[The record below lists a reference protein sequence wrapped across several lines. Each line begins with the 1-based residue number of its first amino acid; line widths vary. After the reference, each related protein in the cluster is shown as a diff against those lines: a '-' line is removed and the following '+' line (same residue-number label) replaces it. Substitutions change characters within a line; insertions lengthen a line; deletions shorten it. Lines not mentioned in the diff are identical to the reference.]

1 MHKLRV
7 VMKNIDGIIYDDLA
21 NIVIMKTLDGEI
33 GIMANHIPIMAMLKK
48 NSSVKIKNDGKEFDL
63 DIKYAVA
70 KVCDNKLEILD
81 FNEEE

>member
-1 MHKLRV
+1 
-7 VMKNIDGIIYDDLA
+7 
-21 NIVIMKTLDGEI
+21 
-33 GIMANHIPIMAMLKK
+33 MLKK